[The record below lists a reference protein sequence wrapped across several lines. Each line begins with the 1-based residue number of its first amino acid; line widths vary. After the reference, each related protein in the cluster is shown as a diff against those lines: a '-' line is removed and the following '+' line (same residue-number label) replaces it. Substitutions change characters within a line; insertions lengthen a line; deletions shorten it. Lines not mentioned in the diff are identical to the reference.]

1 MSMTTPTTK
10 KQAKKV
16 ISPRSLRS
24 GRCSREKKRFIGH
37 LVLDLS
43 TVLVSN
49 AIIMDIPLIRVD
61 QQTYDKFCEGQRVK
75 MDGDSG
81 EITILA

>member
-1 MSMTTPTTK
+1 MKDERLLKGEPI
-10 KQAKKV
+10 A
-16 ISPRSLRS
+16 S
-24 GRCSREKKRFIGH
+24 GI
-37 LVLDLS
+37 V
-43 TVLVSN
+43 
-49 AIIMDIPLIRVD
+49 DIPLIRVD

>member
-1 MSMTTPTTK
+1 MAVFRIFFGCLGFFMSLL
-10 KQAKKV
+10 Q
-16 ISPRSLRS
+16 
-24 GRCSREKKRFIGH
+24 
-37 LVLDLS
+37 LVD
-43 TVLVSN
+43 LVSKLGGLFKVLLVN
-49 AIIMDIPLIRVD
+49 IPLIRVD

>member
-1 MSMTTPTTK
+1 M
-10 KQAKKV
+10 
-16 ISPRSLRS
+16 
-24 GRCSREKKRFIGH
+24 
-37 LVLDLS
+37 LDLS

-61 QQTYDKFCEGQRVK
+61 QQTYDKFCEGQKVK